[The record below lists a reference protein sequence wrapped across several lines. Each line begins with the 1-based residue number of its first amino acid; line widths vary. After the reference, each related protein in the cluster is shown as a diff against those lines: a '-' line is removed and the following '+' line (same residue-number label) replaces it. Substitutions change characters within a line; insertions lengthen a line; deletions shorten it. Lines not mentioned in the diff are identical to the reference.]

1 MERPTEENLER
12 PRESQEV
19 ILNYDRGYFGSTEKS
34 ALIGKLEKK

>member
-12 PRESQEV
+12 PKEV